1 MFITNQGKH
10 MGYHH
15 FSLAHEIA
23 IAAMRGVV
31 YAAERHVFRGMGTG
45 EIIVIGLAIFMV
57 VKLVT
62 RRRPA
67 Y

>member
-1 MFITNQGKH
+1 

-23 IAAMRGVV
+23 IAATRGVV
-31 YAAERHVFRGMGTG
+31 YAAERHLFRGMGLG
-45 EIIVIGLAIFMV
+45 EIIGIGLVIFMAL
-57 VKLVT
+57 KLMT
-62 RRRPA
+62 HRRPA

>member
-1 MFITNQGKH
+1 MFITNQGNH

-15 FSLAHEIA
+15 FSLGHEIA
-23 IAAMRGVV
+23 VAAVRGVI
-31 YAAERHVFRGMGTG
+31 YAGERLIFRGMGLG
-45 EIIVIGLAIFMV
+45 EIILIGLVIFTV
-57 VKLVT
+57 VKLMT

>member
-1 MFITNQGKH
+1 

-23 IAAMRGVV
+23 IAAVRGVI
-31 YAAERHVFRGMGTG
+31 YEGERHLFRGMGLG
-45 EIIVIGLAIFMV
+45 EIIVIGLVIFTV
-57 VKLVT
+57 VKLMT
-62 RRRPA
+62 RRRPT

>member
-1 MFITNQGKH
+1 

-23 IAAMRGVV
+23 IAAVRGVI
-31 YAAERHVFRGMGTG
+31 YAAERHLFRGMGLG
-45 EIIVIGLAIFMV
+45 EIIVIGLVIFTV
-57 VKLVT
+57 VKLMS
-62 RRRPA
+62 RRPA